1 MLRPSFARER
11 VSSLELEEH
20 HNQNL
25 LRAIPVRSD
34 DGWTDE
40 VDLQVLFFRLTIDSA
55 TEFLFGESVAS
66 QLHEMEQGAH
76 SDMEEARH
84 DARKE
89 ANFARAFDQAQAWIM
104 RRFRFGLLYRLQD
117 GKEFRQHCRTCHEF
131 IDRYVQLALRKDCT
145 GEDGLGR
152 GMSSSKSDSKEKY
165 VFLEELA
172 QQTRHP
178 TELRSQLLNILLAGR
193 DTTASLLG
201 WLFFI
206 LARNPSR
213 YKQLR
218 EVVIEDFGPADA
230 PKCITF
236 AKLKA
241 CKTLQHYLDETLRL
255 FPVVPG
261 NGRIAVKDTT
271 LPRGGGSDGSAP
283 VFIKKG
289 TNVVYSVY
297 VLHRHKDLWGKDA
310 DVFRPERFDGR
321 KHGFD
326 YLPFNAGPRLCLGQQ
341 FALTSAAYT
350 TVKLLQKFDDIE
362 NMDMEPT
369 AKQNMTL
376 TSCSARGV
384 RVKLHKAQI

>member
-11 VSSLELEEH
+11 VSNLQLEER

-25 LRAIPVRSD
+25 LHAIPVMSD
-34 DGWTDE
+34 NGWTDE

-66 QLHEMEQGAH
+66 QLHEMQPGTH
-76 SDMEEARH
+76 SGTEKVRPG
-84 DARKE
+84 ARKE
-89 ANFARAFDQAQAWIM
+89 ANFAEAFDQAQAWIM

-117 GKEFRQHCRTCHEF
+117 GQEFRQHCRTCHEF
-131 IDRYVQLALRKDCT
+131 IDHYVQLALRKDFT
-145 GEDGLGR
+145 GEEGLER
-152 GMSSSKSDSKEKY
+152 GVSSSKSEDKEKY

-172 QQTRHP
+172 QQTRDP
-178 TELRSQLLNILLAGR
+178 VELRSQLLNILLAGR

-213 YKQLR
+213 YRQLR
-218 EVVIEDFGPADA
+218 ETVIEDFGPADA
-230 PKCITF
+230 PKGITF

-241 CKTLQHYLDETLRL
+241 CKPLQHYLDEALRL

-261 NGRIAVKDTT
+261 NGRVAVKDTI
-271 LPRGGGSDGSAP
+271 LPRGGGPDGSAP
-283 VFIKKG
+283 IFIKKG

-297 VLHRHKDLWGKDA
+297 VLHRHKDLWGEDA

-350 TVKLLQKFDDIE
+350 TVKLLQKFDNIE
-362 NMDMEPT
+362 NVDMEPM

-384 RVKLHKAQI
+384 KVRLHEARV